1 VSLARRRLGDRAAAA
16 VGLLALLCLLL
27 ALAAVFVQLLLDG
40 GARLGLD
47 FIVSMA
53 SRDPA
58 RAGVLPALVGS
69 ALVLLVTALAA
80 VPVGIGAA
88 VYLQEYAPDNRLTDL
103 IEVNIANL
111 AAVPSVLF
119 GLLSLSLL
127 VHGLALGES
136 ILAAGLTLAMLVLPL
151 VVVATREAL
160 RQVPVGVREASYAL
174 GASRWQTVWRHV
186 LPAATPGVLTGVIL
200 GLSRAIGET
209 APLLA
214 LGALGFVAF
223 LPPPMLVV
231 EPPFVDGRW
240 LSDPFITLP
249 LQIYDWLLRP
259 DPAFRAN
266 AAAAGLLLAG
276 FTLLVNAAAIGLRWR
291 SRNPTR
297 QR

>member
-1 VSLARRRLGDRAAAA
+1 MSLARRRLGDRAAAA

-47 FIVSMA
+47 FIASMA

-231 EPPFVDGRW
+231 RPPFVDGRW